1 METAHILSVLALVLA
16 GVLGY
21 LALKM
26 GYNLDFRLGKFFIFR
41 ATRPRRPG

>member
-1 METAHILSVLALVLA
+1 METTYILSILTLALA